1 MHAIPPRPDLV
12 PARSLPPPAPDR
24 PRATWKWYEIV
35 GLGIGAFLLGSIPAA
50 LVYAAFG
57 EKPNPGVASGSVD
70 FLATG
75 VAELVTL
82 VVLVLWMRA
91 RHPGWLRV
99 VGLPKLAGVA
109 REAAIGVLSGLGLLF
124 ALSIIVTNVVQPLFR
139 SATGH
144 VVEPADQIGND
155 IHGWGAVA
163 FVVAAVVIAPVTEE
177 LLFRGLLFRAIR
189 DRYGFVLGAIGS
201 AVFFGLLH
209 TGAGAVADVVL
220 LQVSIGL
227 FGLGLAAVYEWRG
240 TLVANVAAHAVF
252 NLVTVLVVFHL
263 I

>member
-1 MHAIPPRPDLV
+1 
-12 PARSLPPPAPDR
+12 
-24 PRATWKWYEIV
+24 
-35 GLGIGAFLLGSIPAA
+35 
-50 LVYAAFG
+50 
-57 EKPNPGVASGSVD
+57 
-70 FLATG
+70 
-75 VAELVTL
+75 
-82 VVLVLWMRA
+82 
-91 RHPGWLRV
+91 
-99 VGLPKLAGVA
+99 
-109 REAAIGVLSGLGLLF
+109 
-124 ALSIIVTNVVQPLFR
+124 
-139 SATGH
+139 